1 LGKFSIVGKGEV
13 FCFSKC
19 FFCFCECLWSI
30 TVFFL
35 DTYFEYDIDGCKY
48 YN

>member
-1 LGKFSIVGKGEV
+1 
-13 FCFSKC
+13 
-19 FFCFCECLWSI
+19 LWSI

-48 YN
+48 YNWGALLTIL